1 MERFL
6 DGGTLPPHLRRG
18 VVALGNFDG
27 FHRGHQAVVGRAIQL
42 ARAEGRPALVATFDP
57 HPARLFKPELAPFA
71 LTTLDQKMRLLADF
85 GVDATVVLRFDRA
98 FAALGPEAFVT
109 DWLIGH
115 LGIAGVVTG
124 HDFTFGKARAGDT
137 ADLARFGAAYGFT
150 AEAIG
155 AVRES
160 DGEIISSTHIRKLL
174 RAGDPGGAARL
185 LTRPFTIEGTV
196 EHGDKRGR
204 SIGFPT
210 ANLALGDYVRPA
222 YGVYAVRV
230 RLADGRMVD
239 GVANLGVRPMFDPP
253 KELLETYLFDWS
265 GDLYGQS
272 IAVELHHF
280 LRPEWKLDGLEALKR
295 QIDADCAEA
304 RRLLA
309 RPISAVDTA
318 EA

>member
-6 DGGTLPPHLRRG
+6 DGGTLPPHLRQG

-27 FHRGHQAVVGRAIQL
+27 FHRGHQAVVGRAIEQ
-42 ARAEGRPALVATFDP
+42 ARAKGRPALVATFDP

-109 DWLIGH
+109 DWLVDR
-115 LGIAGVVTG
+115 LGVAGVVTG
-124 HDFTFGKARAGDT
+124 YDFTFGKGRAGDIT
-137 ADLARFGAAYGFT
+137 ALARFGVAHGFAA
-150 AEAIG
+150 ESIG

-160 DGEIISSTHIRKLL
+160 GGEIVSSTHIRKLL
-174 RAGDPGGAARL
+174 RAGDPTGAARM
-185 LTRPFTIEGTV
+185 LTRPFTIEGAV

-204 SIGFPT
+204 TIGFPT
-210 ANLALGDYVRPA
+210 ANVALGDYLRPT
-222 YGVYAVRV
+222 YGVYAVRA
-230 RLADGRMVD
+230 RLADGHFVD

-265 GDLYGQS
+265 GDLYGQT

-280 LRPEWKLDGLEALKR
+280 LRPEWKLDGLDALKH
-295 QIDADCAEA
+295 QIGADCAEA

-309 RPISAVDTA
+309 RPISAVDAA